1 MKIVKIFGAVLAL
14 HGLAFL
20 LIFANPGCSSTKK
33 APLAADSPAVAPAPE
48 AAPMINLAAMP
59 AVAINPTG
67 NPAVAAGFDP
77 DAPAVSGL
85 ERYSPK
91 RPGPESA
98 APAPAPEAAPAKTY
112 TVAGGDS
119 LWTIAKKN
127 DISVSE
133 LSRANNL
140 ASSAVIRPGQKL
152 VIPVK
157 NAPAAN
163 GAQGAG
169 ANASASGA
177 GYRVKANETLAG
189 IAKRAG
195 VPAAT
200 LRELNGLKTDALRVG
215 QELKLPPGTTVAA
228 ESPAAK
234 PSDSSFT
241 HVVQP
246 GETLE
251 TIARK
256 YGMKTGDLG
265 AANNISNPA
274 LIRAGATLV
283 IPGWQ
288 PAAKAASPEPA
299 PKAPVIQIPGV
310 GQDLSS
316 GLKSAPSAAPVIR
329 IDTPII
335 PAK

>member
-1 MKIVKIFGAVLAL
+1 MKIIKIFGAVLAL

-33 APLAADSPAVAPAPE
+33 APLTADTAAVAPSAP
-48 AAPMINLAAMP
+48 AAPMINLSVPAA
-59 AVAINPTG
+59 AISLSPNPG
-67 NPAVAAGFDP
+67 AAPAGFDP
-77 DAPAVSGL
+77 DAPAVSGM
-85 ERYSPK
+85 ERYSPR

-98 APAPAPEAAPAKTY
+98 APAPAKEETPAKTY

-140 ASSAVIRPGQKL
+140 TSNAVIRPGQKL
-152 VIPVK
+152 VIPTK
-157 NAPAAN
+157 NAPASAAAAGSNAN
-163 GAQGAG
+163 P
-169 ANASASGA
+169 SGPS
-177 GYRVKANETLAG
+177 YRVKANETLAG

-200 LRELNGLKTDALRVG
+200 LRELNALKTDALRVG
-215 QELKLPPGTTVAA
+215 QDLKLPPGVTVGPEA
-228 ESPAAK
+228 PAQK
-234 PSDSSFT
+234 PSENAVT

-256 YGMKTGDLG
+256 YGLKTGELG

-274 LIRAGATLV
+274 LIRAGVSLV
-283 IPGWQ
+283 IPGAQ
-288 PAAKAASPEPA
+288 NTAKAAAPEPAA
-299 PKAPVIQIPGV
+299 PKAPAIQIPGS
-310 GQDLSS
+310 GQDLNA
-316 GLKSAPSAAPVIR
+316 GLKAAPAPAPAIR
-329 IDTPII
+329 IDSPVIPI
-335 PAK
+335 K

>member
-1 MKIVKIFGAVLAL
+1 MKIIKIFGAVLAL

-33 APLAADSPAVAPAPE
+33 APLTADTAAVAPAAP
-48 AAPMINLAAMP
+48 AAAMINLTAMP
-59 AVAINPTG
+59 AAISLSPNPGVAP
-67 NPAVAAGFDP
+67 AGFDP

-98 APAPAPEAAPAKTY
+98 TPAPAKEETPAKTY
-112 TVAGGDS
+112 TVGGGDS

-140 ASSAVIRPGQKL
+140 TSSAVIRPGQKL
-152 VIPVK
+152 VIPAK
-157 NAPAAN
+157 NAPAA
-163 GAQGAG
+163 AATAG
-169 ANASASGA
+169 ANPSGPT
-177 GYRVKANETLAG
+177 YRVKTNETLAG

-195 VPAAT
+195 VTAGT
-200 LRELNGLKTDALRVG
+200 LRELNALKTDALRVG
-215 QELKLPPGTTVAA
+215 QDLKLPVGVTMGPEA
-228 ESPAAK
+228 PAQK
-234 PSDSSFT
+234 PSENAVT

-251 TIARK
+251 IIAKK
-256 YGMKTGDLG
+256 YGLKTGELG

-283 IPGWQ
+283 IPG
-288 PAAKAASPEPA
+288 ASNTAKAASEPAA
-299 PKAPVIQIPGV
+299 PKAPVLQIPGS
-310 GQDLSS
+310 GQDLNA
-316 GLKSAPSAAPVIR
+316 GLKAAPAQAPAIR
-329 IDTPII
+329 IDS
-335 PAK
+335 PAISIK